1 MNAPALSTESP
12 TAFLTFSDALERA
25 AARRT
30 EPALWDGGRWRTWQD
45 CLRQAERTAGAL
57 RRRGFQA
64 GDVLA
69 TQLPN
74 SWELVVLHA
83 ATARLGVLLLPLHSA
98 YGTRETEALIDQSG
112 AIGLVTRAF
121 HRGHDRIGEIL
132 TLRERCASLR
142 HVWVST
148 AGAPAT
154 GVGGGVGVVADTGR
168 VVVARTAIA
177 ADTGRVVAAG
187 PAGAGGADAEAATAE
202 VPRAATAE
210 VAGSPLGQVAD
221 PAPAGTGGAATPDA
235 AGRVIPWTGAAGT
248 GSSGAEGAAA
258 LTEPLPSVPA
268 PTPRSTT
275 PFTPTP
281 RTPTAGLPDLA
292 ELFDDASAPEGE
304 LPPPPQDPSAPLV
317 LLASSGTT
325 SQRPKLCVHSHGGLL
340 GNAVAVAVDG
350 GLGAGDTIV
359 SASPLSHAFGLLSV
373 HLALVTGGAVG
384 LFDGWEPRRFIEA
397 LAAAGASA
405 AFAVPAQLRD
415 VLALLGDGEAT
426 GLPRLVLR
434 EVRTGGAPV
443 PRELAD
449 GVRRTLGA
457 RLVVQWG
464 MTEVGAGTYT
474 RPDDPPEA
482 AFTIGRPAS
491 GAEVRVLNRDGAP
504 AAPGETGELQYRS
517 PYMFNAYY
525 RAPEQTS
532 AALTP
537 DGWLRSGDLAALGPD
552 GSVVYRGRADE
563 LINRGGLKFSALEVE
578 ELLNDLPQLAQHA
591 VVGRPDP
598 RLGQRGC
605 LLAALREGAHLT
617 LDEVT
622 AHLSRKG
629 LATYKLPEQLVLV
642 DRLPTT
648 VTGKIARAR
657 LKAIPLPP
665 LAPRPDRRPPEP
677 VRETAR

>member
-1 MNAPALSTESP
+1 MNAPAHSTESP
-12 TAFLTFSDALERA
+12 PAFLTFPEALERA

-30 EPALWDGGRWRTWQD
+30 TPALWDGGRWRTWQD
-45 CLRQAERTAGAL
+45 CLHQAERTAGAL
-57 RRRGFQA
+57 WRRGFRA

-69 TQLPN
+69 AQLPN

-98 YGTRETEALIDQSG
+98 YGTREAQALIDQSG
-112 AIGLVTRAF
+112 AIGLAARAVS
-121 HRGHDRIGEIL
+121 RGHDRVGEVL
-132 TLRERCASLR
+132 TVRERCPSLR
-142 HVWVST
+142 HVWLST
-148 AGAPAT
+148 TGTPAAGTPTSAPAT
-154 GVGGGVGVVADTGR
+154 GTLAS
-168 VVVARTAIA
+168 APIA
-177 ADTGRVVAAG
+177 GTPTSAPT
-187 PAGAGGADAEAATAE
+187 ADAPPPYVSTALL
-202 VPRAATAE
+202 A
-210 VAGSPLGQVAD
+210 
-221 PAPAGTGGAATPDA
+221 
-235 AGRVIPWTGAAGT
+235 
-248 GSSGAEGAAA
+248 
-258 LTEPLPSVPA
+258 PA
-268 PTPRSTT
+268 PTG
-275 PFTPTP
+275 TP
-281 RTPTAGLPDLA
+281 RTPTAGLPDLR
-292 ELFDDASAPEGE
+292 ELFDEEPGGE
-304 LPPPPQDPSAPLV
+304 LPAPPADPRAPLV

-340 GNAVAVAVDG
+340 GNAAAVARDG

-384 LFDGWEPRRFIEA
+384 LFDGWEPRRFA
-397 LAAAGASA
+397 GTLAAAGATA

-415 VLALLGDGEAT
+415 LLALWADGEDSDVRER
-426 GLPRLVLR
+426 PRPALR

-491 GAEVRVLNRDGAP
+491 GAEVRVLNRDGDP

-517 PYMFNAYY
+517 PYMFTAYY
-525 RAPEQTS
+525 RAPEQTA

-537 DGWLRSGDLAALGPD
+537 DGWLRSGDLAALDAD
-552 GSVVYRGRADE
+552 GAVVYRGRADE

-605 LLAALREGAHLT
+605 LLAALREGARLT

-622 AHLSRKG
+622 VHLSRKG

-657 LKAIPLPP
+657 LRAIALPP
-665 LAPRPDRRPPEP
+665 LAPRPDRRPTEP
-677 VRETAR
+677 VGEPAR